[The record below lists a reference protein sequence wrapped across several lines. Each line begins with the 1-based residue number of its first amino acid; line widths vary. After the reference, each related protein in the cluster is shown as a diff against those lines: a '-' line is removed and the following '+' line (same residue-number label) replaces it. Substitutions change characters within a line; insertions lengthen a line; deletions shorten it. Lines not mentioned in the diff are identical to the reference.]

1 MHDSQGNF
9 FNLDA
14 ALKSY
19 AYNLDKSLAS
29 ITATLGSAVWIK
41 TYTYS
46 NGDLVSQ
53 GQWEKQ
59 P

>member
-19 AYNLDKSLAS
+19 AYNPDESLAS

-41 TYTYS
+41 NYTYL
-46 NGDLVSQ
+46 NGKLVNQ